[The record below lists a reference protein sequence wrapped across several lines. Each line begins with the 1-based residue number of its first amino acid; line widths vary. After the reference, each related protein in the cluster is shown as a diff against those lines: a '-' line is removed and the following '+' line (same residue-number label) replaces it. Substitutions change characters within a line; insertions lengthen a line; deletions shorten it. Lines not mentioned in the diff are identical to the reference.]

1 MREIKIKIKQNRI
14 TREKVAGQG
23 VVRSLLE
30 EVTSDLWMEGG
41 PALHRP
47 GEHLSEGAQEGTCLL
62 CIRKGNRANVAAAVG
77 GGEEMK
83 SAR

>member
-1 MREIKIKIKQNRI
+1 MS
-14 TREKVAGQG
+14 GQG

-30 EVTSDLWMEGG
+30 EVTSDLWMESGL
-41 PALHRP
+41 ALQRP
-47 GEHLSEGAQEGTCLL
+47 GEHLSEGAHEGTRLL

-83 SAR
+83 SRDGWGQPSQGPTI